1 MSEPETNSSMQ
12 RVTNELRRAERL
24 GLQGQ
29 WAEADACYR
38 SAIELDGTPA
48 SRIAFAASLATREQ
62 YHDALCSLMDALDQ
76 ASKSGDQQALG
87 VIYHNLAAIYRELGD
102 YDLARRFQ
110 QRSIL
115 QLEDCRAVD
124 LLGLANDAWLSGRA
138 EIATCLASSC
148 TELDPEDDA
157 VDFVALEAQA
167 TLAITMG
174 VTEDPRQGIRALIQI
189 YRHHRD
195 ANDMRSMGI
204 DLLNLSALV
213 SELGWYQTEMN
224 FVRQAIGHFDQAPA
238 PVSAVRARQNLALL
252 ERMQSLR
259 NFDPSKN

>member
-12 RVTNELRRAERL
+12 RVTNELRRAEQFA
-24 GLQGQ
+24 LQGR

-38 SAIELDGTPA
+38 AAIELDDTPA
-48 SRIAFAASLATREQ
+48 SRIVFATSLSTREQ
-62 YHDALCSLMDALDQ
+62 YHAALCCLTEALDQ
-76 ASKSGDQQALG
+76 ASTTGDQKALG

-115 QLEDCRAVD
+115 QLDDCRAID
-124 LLGLANDAWLSGRA
+124 LLGLANDAWLSGRS

-148 TELDPEDDA
+148 TELDPDDDD
-157 VDFVALEAQA
+157 VDSVVLEAQA
-167 TLAITMG
+167 TLAVTMG

-195 ANDMRSMGI
+195 ANDVRSMGI

-213 SELGWYQTEMN
+213 SELGWYQTEMK

-238 PVSAVRARQNLALL
+238 PVSAGRARHNLAML

-259 NFDPSKN
+259 NFDPSMN